1 MFTRLFGR
9 RLDGVKGEEGKE
21 GTEEEEMRNK
31 MRDSTMGWE
40 EEEEWW
46 EEEKGLWVVEGGQEA
61 VDGAEVRVILFRECE
76 RRGRKLLFDSTAVER
91 VERLEGPAEDEL
103 WTEVG
108 DGVGFRYLPYNIAN
122 IYTVT
127 S

>member
-1 MFTRLFGR
+1 MFTRFFGR

-31 MRDSTMGWE
+31 MRESTMGWE
-40 EEEEWW
+40 EEEERC

-61 VDGAEVRVILFRECE
+61 VDGARVRVILFRECE

-91 VERLEGPAEDEL
+91 VERLEGPTEDDL
-103 WTEVG
+103 WTEIG
-108 DGVGFRYLPYNIAN
+108 DGVGFRYLPRINM
-122 IYTVT
+122 
-127 S
+127 

>member
-31 MRDSTMGWE
+31 MRESTMGWE

-46 EEEKGLWVVEGGQEA
+46 EEDFTMHLKCFQLSFH
-61 VDGAEVRVILFRECE
+61 IHYFSNCCHECS
-76 RRGRKLLFDSTAVER
+76 L
-91 VERLEGPAEDEL
+91 
-103 WTEVG
+103 
-108 DGVGFRYLPYNIAN
+108 
-122 IYTVT
+122 
-127 S
+127 

>member
-40 EEEEWW
+40 EEEGWCK
-46 EEEKGLWVVEGGQEA
+46 EEKGLWVVEGGQEA

-91 VERLEGPAEDEL
+91 VEMLEGPAEDDL
-103 WTEVG
+103 WTEIG
-108 DGVGFRYLPYNIAN
+108 DGVGFRYLPRINM
-122 IYTVT
+122 
-127 S
+127 